1 MSKYS
6 QTYFFKSFNY
16 ALHGFRVALKSQR
29 NFVRQLIMA
38 ILAVV
43 LAIFLKFSTVEFCI
57 LFILIAMVLIC
68 ELLNSVIEFMLDSVF
83 KNKYSKLVEMSKDMA
98 AAAVCVASFCSILPG
113 IALFSGKI
121 IPILKGV
128 FI

>member
-1 MSKYS
+1 MTKYS
-6 QTYFFKSFNY
+6 ETNFFKSFGY

-29 NFVRQLIMA
+29 NFVRQLVMGT
-38 ILAVV
+38 LAVIF
-43 LAIFLKFSTVEFCI
+43 AIILRFSAVEFCI

-98 AAAVCVASFCSILPG
+98 AAAVCVASFCSVLTG
-113 IALFSGKI
+113 IMLFFGKI
-121 IPILKGV
+121 IPLLKGV
-128 FI
+128 FF

>member
-6 QTYFFKSFNY
+6 QTNFFKSFNY

-83 KNKYSKLVEMSKDMA
+83 KHFHTG
-98 AAAVCVASFCSILPG
+98 FCSRR
-113 IALFSGKI
+113 A
-121 IPILKGV
+121 
-128 FI
+128 

>member
-6 QTYFFKSFNY
+6 QTNFFKSFNY

-43 LAIFLKFSTVEFCI
+43 FAIFLKFSTVEFCI

-83 KNKYSKLVEMSKDMA
+83 KNKYSKLVEMSIDMA
-98 AAAVCVASFCSILPG
+98 VAAVCVASFCSILAG